1 MVALGGSAA
10 VGHAQPGDGLYGV
23 KSSVN
28 GHIGTST
35 RDLLKTL
42 HIESDTDS
50 DIEAEFHGNATS
62 TAAHERNEDRM
73 EAHATSSGN
82 VNVGTGTRVKVDL
95 NGDGGDDGAEI
106 HGDGTVNAQL

>member
-1 MVALGGSAA
+1 
-10 VGHAQPGDGLYGV
+10 
-23 KSSVN
+23 
-28 GHIGTST
+28 
-35 RDLLKTL
+35 
-42 HIESDTDS
+42 
-50 DIEAEFHGNATS
+50 
-62 TAAHERNEDRM
+62 M